1 MTDNERATCAALA
14 GLLRAAA
21 LLALWGFALT
31 CIAALVLALTLRSL
45 SSTAAMGLGAVV
57 ILGAL
62 ERYFAFRLRF
72 DQALFDGLARNTVAS
87 LNALDHAL
95 SALGLRPRRSP
106 AAARPLADRV
116 QGTRQL
122 HAAPRHR
129 GRLPERHV
137 PSRIDDTGS
146 LLTDH
151 DNNDKNE
158 PHARQVPDSRTAP
171 CCGAASPSSRASSSS
186 ARPGC

>member
-1 MTDNERATCAALA
+1 MTDNERATCTALA

-45 SSTAAMGLGAVV
+45 STTATMAFGAVV

-72 DQALFDGLARNTVAS
+72 DAALFDGLARGTVAS
-87 LNALDHAL
+87 LDALDKAL
-95 SALGLRPRRSP
+95 SSLGLREAPQQQQ
-106 AAARPLADRV
+106 AARALDDRV

-122 HAAPRHR
+122 MQRHAIVVACQ
-129 GRLPERHV
+129 
-137 PSRIDDTGS
+137 SAMF
-146 LLTDH
+146 LLALMTQDI
-151 DNNDKNE
+151 
-158 PHARQVPDSRTAP
+158 S
-171 CCGAASPSSRASSSS
+171 
-186 ARPGC
+186 

>member
-1 MTDNERATCAALA
+1 MTDNERTTCTALA

-45 SSTAAMGLGAVV
+45 SNTSAMAFGAVV

-72 DQALFDGLARNTVAS
+72 DEALFDGLARGTVAS
-87 LNALDHAL
+87 LGALDKAL
-95 SALGLRPRRSP
+95 SSLGLREAPQQQQQQAPR
-106 AAARPLADRV
+106 ALDDRV

-122 HAAPRHR
+122 MQRHAIVVACQ
-129 GRLPERHV
+129 
-137 PSRIDDTGS
+137 SAMF
-146 LLTDH
+146 LLALMTQDL
-151 DNNDKNE
+151 
-158 PHARQVPDSRTAP
+158 S
-171 CCGAASPSSRASSSS
+171 
-186 ARPGC
+186 